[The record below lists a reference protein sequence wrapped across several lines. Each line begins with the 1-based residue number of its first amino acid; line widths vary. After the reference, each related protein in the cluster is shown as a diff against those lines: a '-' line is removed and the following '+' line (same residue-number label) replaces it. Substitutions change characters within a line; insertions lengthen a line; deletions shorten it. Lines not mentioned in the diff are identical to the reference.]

1 MPEADPVA
9 LERLVEDGLLQ
20 RGPQRLRTSPRWQA
34 AMARAALALQR
45 AGAPWG
51 DLRLPIAAALVER
64 YPGLGDAALA
74 PLVEAMLAVEQA
86 ELPLVAGGGAAAAR

>member
-1 MPEADPVA
+1 MPEADPAA

-20 RGPQRLRTSPRWQA
+20 RGPRRLRTSPRWQA

-45 AGAPWG
+45 AGAPWA

-64 YPGLGDAALA
+64 YPGLEDAALA
-74 PLVEAMLAVEQA
+74 PLVEAMLAVEQS
-86 ELPLVAGGGAAAAR
+86 ELPAVAGGAGAR